1 MPVTGR
7 TKQQVVSEF
16 RCAKILEAARRVFAK
31 KGLADATMD
40 EIAAAAG
47 LAKGTLYLYFESK
60 RDVYLKTLQHGKVEL
75 LEQIKS
81 NMEAAEGLRAKIRT
95 LIATRVRFAEE
106 NRDFYKIYLTEFSNV
121 IHPASINEEFRRL
134 DLKQAKALEQAL
146 REGLDRG
153 EIRQINIEAAAL
165 MIHDMTRNLITRR
178 LLRWSKANIEEDVD
192 FICDFI
198 WTGIGC

>member
-16 RCAKILEAARRVFAK
+16 RCAEILEAARRVFAK

-81 NMEAAEGLRAKIRT
+81 NMEAAKGLRAKIRT

-153 EIRQINIEAAAL
+153 EIRQINIEAAAF

-178 LLRWSKANIEEDVD
+178 LLRWSKANIEEDID